1 MKAELKKKFKKWRRE
16 GGKRDRCKVI
26 KKEYG
31 RLWGEKEKG
40 EREIGEGSRGGD
52 TGGAGVEDDK

>member
-31 RLWGEKEKG
+31 RLCEEKKKREKE
-40 EREIGEGSRGGD
+40 R
-52 TGGAGVEDDK
+52 